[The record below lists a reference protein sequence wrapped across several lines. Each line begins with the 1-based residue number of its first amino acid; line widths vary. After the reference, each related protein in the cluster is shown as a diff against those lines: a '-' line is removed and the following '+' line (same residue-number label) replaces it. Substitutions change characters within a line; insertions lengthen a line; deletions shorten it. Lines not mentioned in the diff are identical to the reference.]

1 MDNTFYTQTDRSV
14 SWSSWG
20 SVHCKGVISMIELVL
35 MLGGLIVFL
44 IVAPFATLCLVEK
57 IINHLEKGFNDKK
70 TK

>member
-1 MDNTFYTQTDRSV
+1 
-14 SWSSWG
+14 
-20 SVHCKGVISMIELVL
+20 MIELVL